1 MSLYVRK
8 YDLKSKQVKCYY
20 KNADESMWAEAFS
33 KKKIDKN
40 LWSKNSSMD
49 YFIKKFKIK
58 KNAKSLEAGC
68 GIAQNVYYLHT
79 KGLDSYGVDFS
90 EEIVK
95 RVNTELAELKVSVD
109 DVRKLKF
116 KDDFFDVYFSFG
128 VIEHFEDGFD
138 DIIKEAIRVTKPGAI
153 LVINFPYMNPLR
165 RLKAKFGFYDAKIK
179 KNQEFY
185 QFYLDSR
192 RALKVLKENGAR
204 KLKIYRTGG
213 IPGFK
218 SEMPK
223 ASFLVRL
230 FEKNRY
236 TNLALNLF
244 LGLFMSYSISLV
256 CINEK
261 KPKLKKEKKIK
272 K

>member
-1 MSLYVRK
+1 M
-8 YDLKSKQVKCYY
+8 
-20 KNADESMWAEAFS
+20 
-33 KKKIDKN
+33 
-40 LWSKNSSMD
+40 
-49 YFIKKFKIK
+49 
-58 KNAKSLEAGC
+58 
-68 GIAQNVYYLHT
+68 
-79 KGLDSYGVDFS
+79 
-90 EEIVK
+90 
-95 RVNTELAELKVSVD
+95 SVD

-116 KDDFFDVYFSFG
+116 KDNFFDVYFSFG
-128 VIEHFEDGFD
+128 VIEHFEDGFE
-138 DIIKEAIRVTKPGAI
+138 DIIKESIRVTKPGGI
-153 LVINFPYMNPLR
+153 LVINFPYMSPLR
-165 RLKAKFGFYDAKIK
+165 RFKARLGFYDAKIE

-185 QFYLDSR
+185 QFYLDHK

-223 ASFLVRL
+223 ASFLVKL

-261 KPKLKKEKKIK
+261 KIENKKKQLKK
-272 K
+272 